1 MNKLFRVV
9 VMSSYCYEILNSL
22 TNQSPPI
29 GLVSN
34 LKTWHPTG
42 PATVKR
48 FLPYWGAVND
58 LKFPKVWGAFVGF
71 HQLFFMESYRIC
83 TLPSVGNISSIAFV
97 KSPLFLFP
105 PILNARVVARGIR
118 QYNN

>member
-71 HQLFFMESYRIC
+71 HQLFFMERVTEFAHYLLLGI
-83 TLPSVGNISSIAFV
+83 SVALHLLRVLCFFSL
-97 KSPLFLFP
+97 LF
-105 PILNARVVARGIR
+105 
-118 QYNN
+118 